1 MSITLDT
8 ITHAVNPFND
18 IPNITFDSI
27 DIGEYA
33 NEVEIYTN
41 TPAVMIPTKLNAMAS
56 SMKTWLNS
64 NIATPLEAQQN
75 TFKNE
80 VVVRTNEAMNAVET
94 YINNEVKE
102 FVNDIFIP
110 WANNSG
116 VILSDNANLL
126 ETNIS
131 TTLQQLMT
139 DYTVHVQYQDAI
151 ITQALADLES
161 NLANYTTGA
170 TDSGYSVHQTNQLVA
185 DLLMTKNISFEI
197 GYKYN
202 SDKLITY
209 FKEGDFTTHHISY
222 NEDETVASYG
232 EELEISG
239 EVRPFVNHQILTY
252 DDEGLKTGIQQVK
265 SYQFVI
271 NTDAGGSNAFRV
283 TGHEINGDAATDLTI
298 LNNTSIPD
306 VDNPNLTITRGTSYA
321 MLFDGMQAGDFI
333 TIKDIAGNLY
343 SNGVQGQFGED
354 ESTILFKPYSSYCH
368 DSISSLVGHGVTTTM
383 GASYI
388 DGSGVSAFDTPSK
401 CEEYFD
407 STVSILNDF
416 SRSYEYNLPGESYD
430 STLSDGMIYDVFISD
445 DSGFIDTYAY
455 TIDHNGKLG
464 TGAVC
469 AAVYD
474 NGCSDIDISY
484 GGKGYSDNAFTRIVD
499 QGAGGGSICS
509 LTIGNGTVSDIT
521 LTNPGAGYTGYWA
534 VELPDVGGAAAH
546 THQITLTQDEVN
558 TIKGNPGIADSGIA
572 ITKTTVD
579 SGHTHD
585 VTVIWNDFL
594 GLFMFEM
601 LADGTYS
608 TGTHDHGPVSSG
620 NNINPTIPVIITG
633 DGTGASAYVILQ
645 TDPLSAGA
653 SIAEMVI
660 ENGGI
665 GYTAVNIAISGT
677 NTATATANASL
688 SNGCITSIN
697 ISTPGAGYT
706 DTSSKTINVQL
717 QNNAFVPASIS
728 ARVGDTIR
736 FTNTDLSGHDV
747 EHVLGAFKS
756 PNIPQNGV
764 WDYLITKDTQI
775 TDTYDLI
782 GTGMSGAGQMHVR
795 NSEVLVDV
803 ITSTGGGCR
812 AKGTIDASGTLINVA
827 VEERGIDYVSGDT
840 VRVMDISGSG
850 EGAFGTP
857 NIKRNLGV
865 INVTNGGSGY
875 LITDKI
881 VITDPTGEVFSDG
894 SKLFGTGALATISGV
909 GGSGEITSVTVTNGG
924 TGYTD
929 IDFVILSENGSG
941 GAFSTD
947 MNTYVESITMTG
959 RGTGYT
965 IPTAIMVD
973 PIGMWGNTKTVAG
986 SFSSSASLNDGV
998 GAITIINDW
1007 QDYVDGSQR
1016 VTIVDIDPNPTG
1028 FGATATAELNAQ
1040 GAVSSITIT
1049 NSGSAYKT
1057 PQVTIDGPVLYIGSA
1072 INNVDT
1078 DLALYGPNG
1087 NTDASPFSALNTS
1100 GTNFKNGIMIQ
1111 FANPNGHTLN
1121 DSWEFKLQSWVEGTP
1136 DSLLYRT
1143 YQFDGATYNTSGII
1157 SLVDAWEEV

>member
-131 TTLQQLMT
+131 STLQQLMT
-139 DYTVHVQYQDAI
+139 DYTVHVQSQDAI
-151 ITQALADLES
+151 ITQALADLEA

-185 DLLMTKNISFEI
+185 DLLMTKNISFDI

-202 SDKLITY
+202 DLDLVTY

-222 NEDETVASYG
+222 NTDETVGAYG

-239 EVRPFVNHQILTY
+239 EVRPFVNHQILKY
-252 DDEGLKTGIQQVK
+252 DDEGLRTGIQQVK
-265 SYQFVI
+265 AYQFVV
-271 NTDAGGSNAFRV
+271 NTDAGGNKAFRV
-283 TGHEINGDAATDLTI
+283 TGHEVGGDAATDLTI

-306 VDNPNLTITRGTSYA
+306 IDNPNISITRGVDYA
-321 MLFDGMQAGDFI
+321 MLFDGIQSGDFV
-333 TIKDIAGNLY
+333 TIQDIAGNLY
-343 SNGVQGQFGED
+343 SDGINGQYSQD
-354 ESTILFKPYSSYCH
+354 EGTILFKPFASYCH
-368 DSISSLVGHGVTTTM
+368 DSLSTLTGHGINTSM

-388 DGSGVSAFDTPSK
+388 DGTGADAFDTPTK
-401 CEEYFD
+401 CEQYFD
-407 STVSILNDF
+407 SSVSILDDF
-416 SRSYEYNLPGESYD
+416 TRSYEYDLPGESYV
-430 STLSDGMIYDVFISD
+430 SSLSDGMIYDVFISD

-455 TIDHNGKLG
+455 TIDHNSKLG
-464 TGAVC
+464 TGAI
-469 AAVYD
+469 ASAVYD
-474 NGCSDIDISY
+474 NGCSDIAISY

-499 QGAGGGSICS
+499 AGAGGGSTCS
-509 LTIGNGTVSDIT
+509 IVVGDGTLTSIT
-521 LTNPGAGYTGYWA
+521 LTNAGAGYMGYWA
-534 VELPDVGGAAAH
+534 VELPDTGGAANH
-546 THQITLTQDEVN
+546 THNVTLTQDEVN
-558 TIKGNPGIADSGIA
+558 LIKGSDLVDGISIV
-572 ITKTTVD
+572 KTTVD
-579 SGHTHD
+579 AGHTHD
-585 VTVIWNDFL
+585 VTVVWNEFL
-594 GLFMFEM
+594 GLFMFEQ
-601 LADGTYS
+601 LGDGTYS

-620 NNINPTIPVIITG
+620 HNINPTIPVLITG
-633 DGTGASAYVILQ
+633 DGTGAAAYVVLGS
-645 TDPLSAGA
+645 DPLGAGA
-653 SIAEMVI
+653 TVEDIVVTNAGS
-660 ENGGI
+660 
-665 GYTAVNIAISGT
+665 GYTSAVITVTGSATTAATGT
-677 NTATATANASL
+677 AEL
-688 SNGCITSIN
+688 SDGCITSIN
-697 ISTPGAGYT
+697 VDVAGAGFT
-706 DTSSKTINVQL
+706 DTAAVTINVQL
-717 QNNAFVPASIS
+717 QNNAFVPAAIS
-728 ARVGDTIR
+728 AKVGDTIR

-775 TDTYDLI
+775 TDLYEL
-782 GTGMSGAGQMHVR
+782 TGNGMTSGAVMSVR
-795 NSEVLVDV
+795 NSEILVD
-803 ITSTGGGCR
+803 IISTTGGGCR
-812 AKGTIDASGTLINVA
+812 AKGTVNAAGTLIDVA
-827 VEERGIDYVSGDT
+827 VEFRGRGYIASDS
-840 VRVMDISGSG
+840 VRILDISGNG

-865 INVTNGGSGY
+865 VIITNGGTGY
-875 LITDKI
+875 TTSDTVI
-881 VITDPTGEVFSDG
+881 VADPTGATQDDG
-894 SKLFGTGALATISGV
+894 GKLFGTGATAVITNIVEGT
-909 GGSGEITSVTVTNGG
+909 GEITEITVITPG

-929 IDFVILSENGSG
+929 IDFVILSETGSG
-941 GAFSTD
+941 AVLSTD

-965 IPTAIMVD
+965 NPTAIMVD
-973 PIGMWGNTKTVAG
+973 PIGMWGNTRTVG
-986 SFSSSASLNDGV
+986 GKFESSASQNDGI

-1049 NSGSAYKT
+1049 NSGSAYKS
-1057 PQVTIDGPVLYIGSA
+1057 PQVTIDGPVAYIGSA

-1087 NTDASPFSALNTS
+1087 NSDGSPFSDLNTV

-1121 DSWEFKLQSWVEGTP
+1121 DSWSFKLQTWKEGTP
-1136 DSLLYRT
+1136 DSLVYRT
-1143 YQFDGATYNTSGII
+1143 YQYDGGVYNLSGII
-1157 SLVDAWEEV
+1157 SLTDAWEG